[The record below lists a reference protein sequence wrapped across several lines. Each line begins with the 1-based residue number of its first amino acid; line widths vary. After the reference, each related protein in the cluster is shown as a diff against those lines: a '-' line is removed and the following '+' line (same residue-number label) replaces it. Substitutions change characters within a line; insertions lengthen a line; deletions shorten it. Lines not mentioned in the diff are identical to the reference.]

1 MLLAEARLFST
12 NVLISTEELKKPP
25 LKPMEGPQC
34 KSIIRRM
41 PYLLPSVHLARYPYA
56 FREQVKAE
64 LEFMVN
70 QAIIKPASDKP
81 SDWCHLLIVVPKDK
95 GIRITVDLKNS
106 TAK

>member
-1 MLLAEARLFST
+1 MQIHHKEDA
-12 NVLISTEELKKPP
+12 
-25 LKPMEGPQC
+25 
-34 KSIIRRM
+34 
-41 PYLLPSVHLARYPYA
+41 LPFAVSAPRQIPYA